1 MIYRIQMKSMRS
13 DSRGRGRGRRRKS
26 SSKSVSSRRKS
37 REGDKNNA
45 MRKQTT
51 IDERSREQC
60 RDRQTGRRRGQDR
73 AGEK

>member
-1 MIYRIQMKSMRS
+1 MKSMRS

-37 REGDKNNA
+37 REGNKNNA

-51 IDERSREQC
+51 IDERSRDQPML
-60 RDRQTGRRRGQDR
+60 RQTDRKGQGR
-73 AGEK
+73 GEVTTTHS